1 MTFSGL
7 ASKMKT
13 KPMYYKRGRF
23 MFIDK
28 DQLLK
33 TLNKLYQEHSSC
45 CISLYSYPGQGKSR
59 LLAEFMKEKTC
70 LYFKAS
76 CVPWQENFSM
86 LKEQCSRSL
95 GKSFSSCQKASQL
108 LKALKK
114 EASKEPLTV
123 ILDDFQYLSA
133 QNRRFFSQLA
143 ALEKDSSG
151 LFFILCK
158 PSVLWEKEAHK
169 DSLCL
174 GLRNFNF
181 FETRQLYPQL
191 SPKDQLLLYS
201 ITGGNPGIL
210 EYFSQGLPV
219 QESLEHLY
227 FQEKGIL
234 YRWVPLLLGRYYG
247 NSPFITGILAAI
259 GGAPRHLQEI
269 CDKTGL
275 TPSAAGSLLGSLE
288 SHGFTEKLVP
298 VTEDLSSRR
307 ALYRISNSPF
317 RFWFT
322 FVYPFQTEIEM
333 GRGREVFQKQVLPH
347 LSSSMENAFED
358 ICREFLRLEQSRGHG
373 PFPME
378 HVGMWWGQHPTK
390 KRTEYISIAASGEKQ
405 ILLGACFLTEEWLDI
420 DALSVLQKQAGL
432 FPEREKWYYLFST
445 SDFVAGFEAISGS
458 HVRAFSL
465 EEMCRI
471 IDSL

>member
-1 MTFSGL
+1 
-7 ASKMKT
+7 
-13 KPMYYKRGRF
+13 

-33 TLNKLYQEHSSC
+33 TLNKLYQEQSSC

-59 LLAEFMKEKTC
+59 LLTEFMKGKTC

-76 CVPWQENFSM
+76 CVPWQENFYR
-86 LKEQCSRSL
+86 LKEQFSRNLSKNL
-95 GKSFSSCQKASQL
+95 SSCQKASHL

-123 ILDDFQYLSA
+123 ILDDFHHLSA
-133 QNRRFFSQLA
+133 QNRRLFSQLA
-143 ALEKDSSG
+143 ALEKDSSR

-158 PSVLWEKEAHK
+158 PSTLWEKESPK
-169 DSLCL
+169 DNLCL
-174 GLRNFNF
+174 RLRNFNF

-191 SPKDQLLLYS
+191 STKDQLLLYS
-201 ITGGNPGIL
+201 ITGGNPEIL
-210 EYFSQGLPV
+210 GYFPQDIPV
-219 QESLEHLY
+219 QESLEYLY
-227 FQEKGIL
+227 FQEKGLL
-234 YRWVPLLLGRYYG
+234 YRWIPLILGRYYG
-247 NSPFITGILAAI
+247 SSPFMTGILAAI
-259 GGAPRHLQEI
+259 GESPRHLQEI

-288 SHGFTEKLVP
+288 NHGLTEKLVP

-322 FVYPFQTEIEM
+322 YVYPFQAEIEM
-333 GRGREVFQKQVLPH
+333 GRGREVFQKYVLPH
-347 LSSSMENAFED
+347 LSSCMENAFED
-358 ICREFLRLEQSRGHG
+358 ICREFLRLEQSRGNG
-373 PFPME
+373 PFPMD
-378 HVGMWWGQHPTK
+378 HVGMWWGQHPTR
-390 KRTEYISIAASGEKQ
+390 KRTEYISIAASGESQ
-405 ILLGACFLTEEWLDI
+405 ILLGACFLTEEWLDA
-420 DALSVLQKQAGL
+420 DALSGLQKQAGL

-458 HVRAFSL
+458 HVRVFSL
-465 EEMCRI
+465 EKMCRI
-471 IDSL
+471 MDNL